1 VKKQLTQ
8 SEPLKSQ
15 MADMSIQ
22 VDESLETQIQMENI
36 ECQIEK
42 LQEEKTNS
50 AIEELQC
57 KVNILTEENKSLTD
71 K

>member
-1 VKKQLTQ
+1 MSKIDELQTQNSDLKKQLTQ

-36 ECQIEK
+36 D
-42 LQEEKTNS
+42 LFSFSNAS
-50 AIEELQC
+50 
-57 KVNILTEENKSLTD
+57 ILHSSS
-71 K
+71 